1 LPEYRVP
8 GGRQIGFETHPA
20 AALQFV
26 VGGLVPENSD
36 GSPPGIRAY
45 LESLSTPL
53 DLGEAVSAHL
63 EPLRHSIEEWKRVA
77 RRLVRSGRP
86 VQGVSGT
93 ASAVEQARA
102 ALEERSLEAAV
113 MLREADR
120 ALRRC
125 GAALRQIPFRVH
137 LGLPGPQDP
146 ETLQAAAGQY
156 RAALIALGAFR
167 RPQDPDLPV
176 FFAKA
181 DLLVEE
187 AGESL
192 RHVGRLARWLWTNEP
207 DTHRLTELLQWAFD
221 LRCECLELAPVL
233 ACLQTPLEIWREAE
247 AASDGPGGSSARHNG
262 GEPGDQEPG
271 APGASP

>member
-36 GSPPGIRAY
+36 GSAPGLRVY

-53 DLGEAVSAHL
+53 DLGEAMSAHL

-86 VQGVSGT
+86 APAPSGT
-93 ASAVEQARA
+93 TA
-102 ALEERSLEAAV
+102 ALEQIRSDLEQRCLEAAT

-125 GAALRQIPFRVH
+125 AAALQEAPYHVH
-137 LGLPGPQDP
+137 LGLPEPQDP
-146 ETLQAAAGQY
+146 HALQAAASDWK
-156 RAALIALGAFR
+156 AALVSLGAFR
-167 RPQDPDLPV
+167 SPQDPDLPL

-192 RHVGRLARWLWTNEP
+192 RHIGRLARWLWTNEP

-233 ACLQTPLEIWREAE
+233 ACLQTPLEIWR
-247 AASDGPGGSSARHNG
+247 ASEGASPAPPGESPEQT
-262 GEPGDQEPG
+262 GEETASQEPET
-271 APGASP
+271 PGASP